1 MKPLVFGPLPPT
13 MHSSSESLERSHGFR
28 RQRVAFIGLSAQAPA
43 LGAVSTHELVRK
55 DQLKELERVAGS
67 DERRMD
73 DYASYVLLPMLLLF
87 GTIVLLRRSM
97 LP

>member
-1 MKPLVFGPLPPT
+1 
-13 MHSSSESLERSHGFR
+13 MHSLAETLESSLGSQGQLAVFM
-28 RQRVAFIGLSAQAPA
+28 GLSAQAPV

-67 DERRMD
+67 DEQRMD
-73 DYASYVLLPMLLLF
+73 EYASYVLLPLLLLF